1 LPSRQSHLSSRRY
14 MSDSFVHLHVH
25 TEYSTLD
32 SSVRTKALVARAAE
46 LGMPA
51 VAMTDHGNLY
61 AAVEFYQNAHSAGI
75 KPILGCEV
83 YVAPASLHDKKTVPD
98 RKNSSHLTLL
108 AKNETGWKNL
118 VKLVSV
124 GHLDGDYLGEPRVD
138 REQLAKYAEGLICLS
153 GCING
158 VVNEWILAHHPD
170 GARDEIIALRDIF
183 GAEDFYLELNDHMLE
198 QNQMLNSQLK
208 EFSEE
213 LGIQM
218 VATNDVH
225 FLHKQDAEAHD
236 VLICIGEG
244 RLIID
249 ENRKRYPVE
258 HYFKTPEEM
267 RTLFADFPGA
277 CDATLTIAEK
287 CNVEMVLDPTSSEK
301 YPQFDS
307 PDGSPR
313 EEYFHKVCFDGLTNR
328 YPEKVLKAL
337 ADGEEKSVEEMLV
350 VLHERLDYEI
360 GTINELGFASYFLIT
375 ADFIQWARDQEI
387 PVGPG
392 RGSAAGSLVA
402 YTMGITDICP
412 MRFGLLF
419 ERFLNPERVSPPDVD
434 IDFCQHRRPEVIEYV
449 RQKYGERCVSHIIT
463 YGTLGAKSVIR
474 DVARTMGI
482 GFNDASELA
491 KMIET
496 KPGIK
501 LKEEY
506 DSKEELRDV
515 VDNSSTWRE
524 LWGYALKL
532 EGLKR
537 NTGVHAA
544 GVVIGDRNL
553 DEHCALT
560 RGNEGEVVTQC
571 DMNSITEL
579 GLLKMDFLGLKNM
592 TVIQDAVNYI
602 RLHTSD
608 FDIYTVDLDDQPTL
622 NLLNKGETMGVFQ
635 LESGGM
641 VETCRKYGIEKIED
655 IIDLLAL
662 YRPGAMQYIDQMIEV
677 KKGIKPVNYEHPL
690 LEVIC
695 GDTYGVMIYQEQV
708 QNAAKLLAGYTLG
721 GADILRRA
729 MGKKK
734 ASVMAEQRETF
745 VKGALETN
753 NINATLANQIF
764 DKIAGFAGYGFNKS
778 HSACYGHISYWT
790 GYLKANYPVEFMSGV
805 LSNELK
811 DTDKMGVFISECHR
825 MDIEVLPP
833 DINKSMV
840 RFAPEKLPSGKM
852 AIRYGL
858 AAIKNVGEGA
868 MKSAVAE
875 REENGDFESLDD
887 FSNRLDSK
895 SVNKRILEN
904 LVKAGALD
912 WTGETRAGMFG
923 RIELVV
929 SSASSAQRDRAQGQ
943 VSLFDTM
950 DFASA
955 APTHE
960 RISENRDMVEWTKD
974 ERLATEKALL
984 GFYTSGHPLD
994 KFRSVIDSDRFKKLG
1009 LLDQIDLTEKR
1020 ARFPFAGMIRHVEHK
1035 MTRTGKPFG
1044 VLHIEDFTGSCEV
1057 VCWGESYSPANEA
1070 GLLEPGSAIRFQAN
1084 VQVDERTESLRL
1096 TGSQIKGLKVKAE
1109 TKNGAVQIGLW
1120 TARHGEDDLLAIR
1133 KILAQHPGKI
1143 PVELHMQSGTGR
1155 RATITC
1161 GDHLLVKKSSA
1172 LDRALAPW
1180 ID

>member
-1 LPSRQSHLSSRRY
+1 

-32 SSVRTKALVARAAE
+32 SSVRTKALVARAKE

-61 AAVEFYQNAHSAGI
+61 AAVEFYQNAQSAGV
-75 KPILGCEV
+75 KPILGCEI
-83 YVAPASLHDKKTVPD
+83 YLAPTSLHDKKTIPD
-98 RKNSSHLTLL
+98 RKNSTHLTLL

-118 VKLVSV
+118 VKLISV
-124 GHLDGDYLGEPRVD
+124 GHLEGEYLGEPRVD
-138 REQLAKYAEGLICLS
+138 REHLAQFAEGLICLS

-158 VVNEWILAHHPD
+158 PISEWILAHNPD
-170 GARDEIIALRDIF
+170 EARKEVLSLREIFEAD
-183 GAEDFYLELNDHMLE
+183 DFYLELNDHSLE
-198 QNQMLNSQLK
+198 QNQLINKQLK
-208 EFSEE
+208 AFSEE
-213 LGIQM
+213 LGIKM

-225 FLHKQDAEAHD
+225 FLNREDAEAHD
-236 VLICIGEG
+236 VLICIAEK
-244 RLIID
+244 RMLLE
-249 ENRKRYPVE
+249 ENRKRYPVD

-277 CDATLTIAEK
+277 CDATLEIAEK

-307 PDGSPR
+307 PDGGSR
-313 EEYFHKVCFDGLTNR
+313 EEYFHKVCFEGLAKR
-328 YPEKVLKAL
+328 YPEKTLNAL
-337 ADGEEKSVEEMLV
+337 ADYLKNTPEEMQKILD
-350 VLHERLDYEI
+350 ERLEYEI
-360 GTINELGFASYFLIT
+360 DIINNMGFASYFLIT
-375 ADFIQWARDQEI
+375 ADFIQWGRDQNI

-419 ERFLNPERVSPPDVD
+419 ERFLNNERVSPPDVD
-434 IDFCQHRRPEVIEYV
+434 IDFCQSRRVEVIDYV
-449 RQKYGERCVSHIIT
+449 RQKYGDRCVSHIIT

-474 DVARTMGI
+474 DVARVMGI
-482 GFNDASELA
+482 GFNDASVLA

-496 KPGIK
+496 KPGVK
-501 LKEEY
+501 LQDEYKE
-506 DSKEELRDV
+506 KEELRDIIE
-515 VDNSSTWRE
+515 NSSTWKE
-524 LWGYALKL
+524 LWDYAVKL
-532 EGLKR
+532 EGLNR

-544 GVVIGDRNL
+544 GVVIGDRDL

-560 RGNEGEVVTQC
+560 RGNEGEVVTQA

-579 GLLKMDFLGLKNM
+579 GLLKMDFLGLKNL
-592 TVIQDAVNYI
+592 TVIQDAVNHI
-602 RLHTSD
+602 RKHTPD
-608 FDIYTVDLDDQPTL
+608 FDIYTVPLDDKPTL
-622 NLLNKGETMGVFQ
+622 SLLNNGETMGVFQ

-641 VETCRKYGIEKIED
+641 VETCRKYGIDRIDD

-677 KKGIKPVNYEHPL
+677 KKGLKKVDYEHPL
-690 LEVIC
+690 LEVVC

-708 QNAAKLLAGYTLG
+708 QNAAKLLAGYSLG

-734 ASVMAEQRETF
+734 ASVMAEQRENF
-745 VKGALETN
+745 VKGCKEHN
-753 NINATLANQIF
+753 NIDAALANLIF

-790 GYLKANYPVEFMSGV
+790 GYLKANYPVEFMCGV

-833 DINKSMV
+833 DVNQSMV
-840 RFAPEKLPSGKM
+840 HYAPEKLPSGKM

-858 AAIKNVGEGA
+858 AAIKNVGGA
-868 MKSAVAE
+868 AMQAAVNE
-875 REENGDFESLDD
+875 RTANGPFQSLDD

-904 LVKAGALD
+904 LVKAGAFD
-912 WTGETRAGMFG
+912 WTGETRAGMFE
-923 RIELVV
+923 RIPLVV
-929 SSASSAQRDRAQGQ
+929 ASASSSQRDRAQGQ

-955 APTHE
+955 APNPTQESHNLD
-960 RISENRDMVEWTKD
+960 IVEWSKD
-974 ERLATEKALL
+974 ERLATEKELL

-994 KFRSVIDSDRFKKLG
+994 KFRTVIDSDRFKKLG
-1009 LLDQIDLTEKR
+1009 MLEQIDLSDAR
-1020 ARFPFAGMIRHVEHK
+1020 ARHPFAGMIRHVEHK
-1035 MTRTGKPFG
+1035 VTRTGKPFG
-1044 VLHIEDFTGSCEV
+1044 VLHLEDFTGNAEV
-1057 VCWGESYSPANEA
+1057 VCWGESYTPANDA
-1070 GLLEPGSAIRFQAN
+1070 GFLEPGKAIRLQASI
-1084 VQVDERTESLRL
+1084 QMDSHTESFRL
-1096 TGSQIKGLKVKAE
+1096 TGSQIKELKIKAPP
-1109 TKNGAVQIGLW
+1109 KNGPVQVNLW
-1120 TARHGEDDLLAIR
+1120 VARHSEKDLIAIR
-1133 KILAQHPGKI
+1133 EILKKFPGKF

-1161 GDHLLVKKSSA
+1161 SEELNVKKCVA
-1172 LDRALAPW
+1172 LEKALAPW
-1180 ID
+1180 TE